1 MGSLFAFFILF
12 SLVLFGSTIDARP
25 DSGEYWKGVMKDQP
39 MPEALHGLLPRGS
52 VSPLLTTAKTDCH
65 TSTEATNNN
74 QTAKTY
80 VKDFEPR
87 PSVTGYHDDSTKLTG
102 EKSFANDFEP
112 RPSVTG
118 YHDDSTKLT
127 GEKSFAN
134 DFEPR
139 PSVTGYHDDS
149 TKLTGE
155 KSFANDFEP
164 RPNVSAYP
172 DDAGLKEKKSFVK
185 DFEPRPNVSFY
196 DD

>member
-1 MGSLFAFFILF
+1 MGLLFSFFILF

-39 MPEALHGLLPRGS
+39 MPEALHSLLRRGS
-52 VSPLLTTAKTDCH
+52 VSPLSTTPKTDCH
-65 TSTEATNNN
+65 TSTEATNND

-80 VKDFEPR
+80 AKDFE
-87 PSVTGYHDDSTKLTG
+87 SAYHDDSTKLTG

-112 RPSVTG
+112 RPSATG
-118 YHDDSTKLT
+118 YQDDSTKL
-127 GEKSFAN
+127 A
-134 DFEPR
+134 
-139 PSVTGYHDDS
+139 
-149 TKLTGE
+149 GE

-172 DDAGLKEKKSFVK
+172 DDAGLKQKKSFVKDFEPRPNVSAYNDDAGLKGEKKSFVK
-185 DFEPRPNVSFY
+185 DFEPRPNVSVY

>member
-52 VSPLLTTAKTDCH
+52 VSPLSTTAKTDCH
-65 TSTEATNNN
+65 TSTEATNND

-87 PSVTGYHDDSTKLTG
+87 PSTTGYHDDSTKLTG

-112 RPSVTG
+112 RPNVSAYSNDAG
-118 YHDDSTKLT
+118 LK
-127 GEKSFAN
+127 EKKSF
-134 DFEPR
+134 
-139 PSVTGYHDDS
+139 V
-149 TKLTGE
+149 
-155 KSFANDFEP
+155 NDFEP

-185 DFEPRPNVSFY
+185 DFEPRPNISVY

>member
-25 DSGEYWKGVMKDQP
+25 DSGEYWKGIMKDQP

-52 VSPLLTTAKTDCH
+52 VSPLSTTAKTDCH
-65 TSTEATNNN
+65 TSMEATNND

-80 VKDFEPR
+80 AEDFEPR
-87 PSVTGYHDDSTKLTG
+87 PSATGYHDDSTKL
-102 EKSFANDFEP
+102 A
-112 RPSVTG
+112 
-118 YHDDSTKLT
+118 
-127 GEKSFAN
+127 
-134 DFEPR
+134 
-139 PSVTGYHDDS
+139 
-149 TKLTGE
+149 GE

-185 DFEPRPNVSFY
+185 DFEPRPNVSAYHDDAGPKGEKKSFVKDFEPRPNISVY